1 MVTGLIL
8 TPDNKISIGRQRK
21 KMIKSMVHKHT
32 ISDLSIEST
41 KQLRVLIAF
50 AMDTDPIFIL
60 SLKKKYSV
68 ERINDI
74 MR

>member
-1 MVTGLIL
+1 
-8 TPDNKISIGRQRK
+8 
-21 KMIKSMVHKHT
+21 MIKSMVHKHT